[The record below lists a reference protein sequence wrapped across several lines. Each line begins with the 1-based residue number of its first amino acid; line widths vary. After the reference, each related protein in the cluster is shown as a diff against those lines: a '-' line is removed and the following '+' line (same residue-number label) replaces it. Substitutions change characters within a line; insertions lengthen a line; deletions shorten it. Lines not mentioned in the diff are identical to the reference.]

1 MKILFFLSAC
11 AWAQIEQPQLGIML
25 DRAGVARPVWGV
37 SASVTLGTA
46 VATEVVSM
54 ACSRRWCIASTAAGL
69 VSWGNGR
76 QWRSEAPA
84 GTAVF
89 AFSGDSA
96 YVYSSG
102 QLAKWREGTR
112 ELVGVD
118 VSGEILSMRVVDGAL
133 EFAVRRD
140 DGTWI
145 VRDGN
150 AIVAALPEATGPVM
164 LLDRA
169 VLFATDD
176 AVILRRTDASEMR
189 FPAAGAESFVV
200 MGDGLVQIRARDAN
214 YALRIEAGREKL
226 FLLPEIQ

>member
-1 MKILFFLSAC
+1 MKILFFLSVC
-11 AWAQIEQPQLGIML
+11 AWAQIEQPQLGTML
-25 DRAGVARPVWGV
+25 DRAGDARPVLGV
-37 SASVTLGTA
+37 SASVTLGTP

-69 VSWGNGR
+69 LSWGSGR
-76 QWRSEAPA
+76 QWSSGTPA
-84 GTAVF
+84 GPAVF
-89 AFSGDSA
+89 AFSGDSV

-102 QLAKWREGTR
+102 QLAKWREGTP
-112 ELVGVD
+112 ESVDVD
-118 VSGEILSMRVVDGAL
+118 VSGEILSMRVVDGTL

-150 AIVAALPEATGPVM
+150 TIVAALPEATGPVM

-176 AVILRRTDASEMR
+176 AVVLRGTDASEIR
-189 FPAAGAESFVV
+189 FAAAGVDSFVV
-200 MGDGLVQIRARDAN
+200 MGDGYVQIRARDSN
-214 YALRIEAGREKL
+214 HALRIEAGREKL

>member
-1 MKILFFLSAC
+1 MKILFFLSVC

-46 VATEVVSM
+46 AATEVVSM

-69 VSWGNGR
+69 VSWGSGR
-76 QWRSEAPA
+76 QWSSGNRA

-102 QLAKWREGTR
+102 QLAKWREGAS
-112 ELVGVD
+112 ESVNVEI
-118 VSGEILSMRVVDGAL
+118 SGEILSMRVVNGTL
-133 EFAVRRD
+133 EFAVRRG
-140 DGTWI
+140 DGTSI

-150 AIVAALPEATGPVM
+150 AIMTALPEATGPVM

-169 VLFATDD
+169 VLFATDEE
-176 AVILRRTDASEMR
+176 VILRQPDASQIR
-189 FPAAGAESFVV
+189 FAAAGANSFVA
-200 MGDGLVQIRARDAN
+200 MGDGYVQIRTRDSN
-214 YALRIEAGREKL
+214 YALRTEAGRERL

>member
-11 AWAQIEQPQLGIML
+11 AWAQIEQPQLGTML
-25 DRAGVARPVWGV
+25 DRAGDARPVVGV
-37 SASVTLGTA
+37 SASVTLGA
-46 VATEVVSM
+46 ALATEVVSM

-76 QWRSEAPA
+76 QWSSGNPA

-89 AFSGDSA
+89 AFSGDSV

-102 QLAKWREGTR
+102 QLARWHEGPP
-112 ELVGVD
+112 ESVNVD
-118 VSGEILSMRVVDGAL
+118 VSGEILSMRVVDGIP

-140 DGTWI
+140 DGVWI

-150 AIVAALPEATGPVM
+150 VIVAALPEATGPVM
-164 LLDRA
+164 LRDRA

-176 AVILRRTDASEMR
+176 AVILRRADGSEIR
-189 FPAAGAESFVV
+189 FATAGTESFVA
-200 MGDGLVQIRARDAN
+200 MGDGYVQIRARDSN